1 MDFLSGM
8 LYVLSNINVIF
19 YFLAFIIGGIPFGWL
34 LVKILYK
41 VDIRQIGSGS
51 IGATNVY
58 RAIKEKDE
66 KKAKILSIL
75 TIILDATKGLIIV
88 AIAKII
94 GLSYETQWTIA
105 LLAIIGHCY
114 SPFLGFKGGKG
125 VATAIGSV
133 ILLIPIEGICGLIVW
148 GIVGKVFKISSISSL
163 VGVLSGIVLTFVIP
177 YILPLPDSISIVAQI
192 HTHTPVVLIGLFII
206 YTHIPNIKRL
216 LSGQEGKV
224 L

>member
-88 AIAKII
+88 AIAKIM